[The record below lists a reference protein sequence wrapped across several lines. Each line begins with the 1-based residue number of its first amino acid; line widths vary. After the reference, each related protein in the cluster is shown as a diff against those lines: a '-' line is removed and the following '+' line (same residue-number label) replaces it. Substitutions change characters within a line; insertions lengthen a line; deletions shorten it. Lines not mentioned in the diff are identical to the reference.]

1 MQAASRV
8 VRKEITPVVL
18 GRIAGVFGVKGW
30 VKVFSYTEP
39 REAILDYENWLLK
52 RGDAWQEITV
62 EEGKRH
68 GSSVIAKLA
77 NVGDRDAAAELVD
90 VDIVVPREELPD
102 TEEREYYWTD
112 LEGLQVVHRNG
123 RSLGRVAYVMATGAN
138 DVLVV
143 EGDRECLIP
152 FVMDRFILDVDLAR
166 GVISVDW
173 EWD

>member
-18 GRIAGVFGVKGW
+18 GRIAGIFGVKGW
-30 VKVFSYTEP
+30 VMVFSYTEP

-77 NVGDRDAAAELVD
+77 NVGDRDAAAELID
-90 VDIVVPREELPD
+90 FDIVVPREELPD

-112 LEGLQVVHRNG
+112 LEGLQVVDRNG

>member
-1 MQAASRV
+1 M

-90 VDIVVPREELPD
+90 FDIVVPREELPD

>member
-1 MQAASRV
+1 M

-77 NVGDRDAAAELVD
+77 NVGDRDAAAELID
-90 VDIVVPREELPD
+90 FDIVVPREELPD

-112 LEGLQVVHRNG
+112 LEGLQVVHRDG

>member
-52 RGDAWQEITV
+52 RGDAWQEIIV

-90 VDIVVPREELPD
+90 FDIVVPREELPD
-102 TEEREYYWTD
+102 TEECEYYWTD
-112 LEGLQVVHRNG
+112 LEGLQVVDRNG

>member
-77 NVGDRDAAAELVD
+77 NVGDRDAAAKLVD
-90 VDIVVPREELPD
+90 FDIVVPREELPD

>member
-1 MQAASRV
+1 MQAANRV

-18 GRIAGVFGVKGW
+18 GRIAGLFGVKGW

-52 RGDAWQEITV
+52 HGEAWQAITV
-62 EEGKRH
+62 EEGKMH
-68 GSSVIAKLA
+68 GKSVIAKLA
-77 NVGDRDAAAELVD
+77 NVGDRDAAAKFVD
-90 VDIVVPREELPD
+90 FDIVVPRDELPD
-102 TEEREYYWTD
+102 TEELEYYWAD
-112 LEGLQVVHRNG
+112 LEGLQVVHRDG
-123 RSLGRVAYVMATGAN
+123 RSLGKVAYVMATGSN

-152 FVMDRFILDVDLAR
+152 FVMGKFILDVDLAK

>member
-1 MQAASRV
+1 MQAANRV
-8 VRKEITPVVL
+8 VRKEIMPVVL
-18 GRIAGVFGVKGW
+18 GRIAGIFGVKGW

-52 RGDAWQEITV
+52 HGDAWQEITV
-62 EEGKRH
+62 EEGKMH
-68 GSSVIAKLA
+68 GRSVIAKLA
-77 NVGDRDAAAELVD
+77 NVGDRDAAAEFVD
-90 VDIVVPREELPD
+90 FDIVVPREELPD
-102 TEEREYYWTD
+102 TEELEYYWVD
-112 LEGLQVVHRNG
+112 LEGLQVVHRDG
-123 RSLGRVAYVMATGAN
+123 RSLGKVACVMATGAN

-152 FVMDRFILDVDLAR
+152 FVMGKFILDVDLAK

>member
-1 MQAASRV
+1 M

-77 NVGDRDAAAELVD
+77 NVGDRDAAAELID
-90 VDIVVPREELPD
+90 FDIVVPREELPD